1 MDFIFL
7 IGPSTVG
14 KTTLA
19 KHLYQH
25 YGGAYLEQSMVPE
38 FCIPNTTA
46 DEGIYEEQLCW
57 M

>member
-19 KHLYQH
+19 KQLYQH
-25 YGGAYLEQSMVPE
+25 YGEVYLEQSMVPE